1 MKSKIILILFVF
13 STLML
18 SQNYKKVKIHLDEVN
33 STSQI
38 NSVGLEIDHA
48 HLNRD
53 KSIDVFLDH
62 TQFGR
67 LQNSSLRYE
76 ILIDDW
82 HKYFAEQQKLSSFN
96 REVSLMKTAQQ
107 FGVTGFDFGSM
118 GGYYTLDE
126 VNQKLD
132 EMFTEYPNLITEKD
146 SIGRTNENRPIYSVR
161 ISDNPNVDEDEPEIL
176 YTALHHAR
184 EPESMMQMIYFMYYL
199 LENYG
204 SDNEV
209 TYLVDNREFY
219 FIPVVN
225 PDGYRYNEETDP
237 NGGGMWRKNKR
248 DNDKNEIF
256 SEYRD
261 GVDLNRNYG
270 YKWAYDNSGSSSDST
285 SATYRGASAFSEPET
300 ETVRQ
305 FCIAHNFK
313 LALNYHTYS
322 NLLITPWGYIPE
334 ETPDS
339 LFYRDIASDM
349 TQYNNYTWG
358 FSAEIIYAVNGDSDD
373 WFYGEQTEKN
383 KIFAMTPE
391 VGESFWPT
399 EDRIIPLAEENVYP
413 NLYLAWVAGGFV
425 NTEKVVLDHEYYSAG
440 DTGNISI
447 TVKNKG
453 LLSLDNVMMKVIA
466 QDNRIAV
473 NQDFVE
479 TIYLDSREERTFE
492 NAIQFIISDST
503 KEGDIVKLDV
513 ETWSGNL
520 KMSIDEVSI
529 QVGIPKIYFVDDASS
544 IEDWMVESNVSTKWE
559 LITDN
564 FFSSPSSFTESK
576 NGNYFSNS
584 TVTLTKQTEIDLSK
598 IGKPFLSFMTMFDIE
613 KGWDYGQVLIS
624 SDSGNVWTAVGG
636 ELSVLGA
643 GSFQPTGEPVYDG
656 KESDWVKEII
666 DLSQFNSDKILLRF
680 QFKSDQYEEEDGWY
694 VDDIQIFEYQ
704 NEVVSVEEKGNFPN
718 EFVLEQNYPN
728 PFNPS
733 TTIKYSIPDVGTE
746 NFRFVQLKIYDI
758 LGREVAVLVNQRQ
771 AAGNYEVELDAREM
785 TSGVYFYKLQSGE
798 FVQSRKMILLK

>member
-146 SIGRTNENRPIYSVR
+146 SIGHTNENRPIYSVR